1 MQLAAVTAEALPAL
15 LAIDT
20 GMVEWLS
27 CTDGRRLI
35 ASTILALVL
44 LAAWRPVRW
53 LFSSTST
60 SNARIVQ
67 AWHVAAIVAFLGDA
81 WFAFWNLRDCLATGI
96 PDTGNP
102 DWFPL
107 FPCGVAVAMM
117 LKSGV
122 FEDEESEEG
131 EGEGGES

>member
-1 MQLAAVTAEALPAL
+1 MQLALVAAEALAGLPAIE
-15 LAIDT
+15 A
-20 GMVEWLS
+20 GMADWLS

-35 ASTILALVL
+35 ASTVLALLL

-67 AWHVAAIVAFLGDA
+67 AWHVTAIIAFLGDA
-81 WFAFWNLRDCLATGI
+81 WFAFWNLRDCVASGI
-96 PDTGNP
+96 SDTGNP

-107 FPCGVAVAMM
+107 FLGGVVMAAMW
-117 LKSGV
+117 KSGV
-122 FEDEESEEG
+122 LEDEESEEG
-131 EGEGGES
+131 EPEDEE